1 MKSTL
6 GQERIIDEEKM
17 KIHLNE
23 YKNDYFSESIKS
35 EFTKETSNED
45 ATDNK
50 IAVSIEY
57 QIKVEESAQIFTN
70 GEYFEADIK
79 EKYEPTTAEYFEA
92 DIKEKYEPSTSE
104 YFEAVIKE
112 KYEPITTEY
121 FEADIKVENEPSIV
135 EYFEEDLNM
144 ECEQN
149 LNVETANNNCQFEFL
164 TNNSSAN
171 IHMKHQIALNYQ
183 IKIENSM
190 NDYVQTN
197 ENMNLTGFNLSN
209 GMKIKKVRQLNIIDL
224 INKMKK
230 KDNSKIVNNK
240 VLKSK
245 KTNKMKRRSIRIQN
259 RETSKANLLKL
270 KFDIKK
276 EASVKLMN
284 LKLNSYR
291 GFL

>member
-35 EFTKETSNED
+35 EFTKETSYED
-45 ATDNK
+45 TDNK

-57 QIKVEESAQIFTN
+57 QIKVEDSAQIFTN
-70 GEYFEADIK
+70 G
-79 EKYEPTTAEYFEA
+79 EYFEA

-149 LNVETANNNCQFEFL
+149 LNVETANNNSQFEFL

>member
-17 KIHLNE
+17 KIHLTE
-23 YKNDYFSESIKS
+23 YKNEYFSESKFGIKS
-35 EFTKETSNED
+35 EFTKETSYED

-50 IAVSIEY
+50 IAVSMEY

-70 GEYFEADIK
+70 G
-79 EKYEPTTAEYFEA
+79 EYFEA

-135 EYFEEDLNM
+135 EYFEKDLNM

-245 KTNKMKRRSIRIQN
+245 KTNKMIRRSIRIQN
-259 RETSKANLLKL
+259 RETSKTNLLKL
-270 KFDIKK
+270 KFDIKR

>member
-35 EFTKETSNED
+35 EFTKETSYED
-45 ATDNK
+45 TDNK

-57 QIKVEESAQIFTN
+57 QIKVEDSAQIFTN
-70 GEYFEADIK
+70 G
-79 EKYEPTTAEYFEA
+79 EYFEA

-135 EYFEEDLNM
+135 EYFEEDLNVK
-144 ECEQN
+144 CEQN

-190 NDYVQTN
+190 NNYVQRN

-259 RETSKANLLKL
+259 RETSKTNLLKL
-270 KFDIKK
+270 KFDIKR